1 MDHLENDGAEAQV
14 EISLSVE
21 ETNALRAKLGLKP
34 LRLEGSDHDKK
45 AHSNFAA
52 AAAEQKKQ
60 QEIADVRRRL
70 EKSQNRRKLQEKLK
84 GATLGTADDSIDDAA
99 AWIQRQKKLA
109 ARKQQEFDGL
119 ESAAVAAPK
128 SEYTSKDLAGLKVTH
143 KLDDL
148 NEGDEMVLTLK
159 DKGVLDEDDED
170 ELENATLRDVEK
182 AQEAVEL
189 RGKKQAYSGYDDDEF
204 TQGRKTILAQ
214 YDEVIDG
221 KKSARYT
228 LTESGLA
235 SALTEDKSPEELL
248 REQARLSLDY
258 NKMNEMDDFQSAGEV
273 TIKKSKR
280 KKKAK
285 IRSKTGG
292 ARDDDGDTQMGES
305 LVTVRDRAPAADL
318 NFVDDED
325 LQSVLAAARLRKQK
339 TAKALPTMDEIAED
353 LAAHATP
360 PPPEADGG
368 DDAAALVFDE
378 TSEFVRGLN
387 TTGLLDEI
395 EVKPEPV
402 SPRVAREG
410 EDGDVMMR
418 DEQDGGDADVDVSV
432 KDEPVDDDEDEWR
445 NPIEDEPVLNKGLGA
460 AMELFRKRGALE
472 DASEEQKIRERDS
485 EAQRKWELQNF
496 TTKDKSK
503 AALRK
508 RTETMAERLKDYKP
522 NVNLEYYDAQGR
534 QLSTKEAYKELSH
547 KFHGRTS
554 GKNKQEKVQRKE
566 DERRRMMQM
575 TSGDASASLASAMLE
590 RQKLVGAP
598 GILLTVGNRP
608 VSAGPSIQE
617 PPVKKQ
623 RRG

>member
-70 EKSQNRRKLQEKLK
+70 EKSQNRRKLQERLK
-84 GATLGTADDSIDDAA
+84 GATLGTADDAIDNAA

-119 ESAAVAAPK
+119 ESTAVAAPK

-143 KLDDL
+143 ALDDL

-214 YDEVIDG
+214 YDEVIEG
-221 KKSARYT
+221 KKTARYT

-235 SALTEDKSPEELL
+235 STLTKDKSPEELL
-248 REQARLSLDY
+248 REQARLSLNY
-258 NKMNEMDDFQSAGEV
+258 NKMNEMDDFQSASEV

-285 IRSKTGG
+285 IRSKTGT
-292 ARDDDGDTQMGES
+292 RDDDGDTQMGES

-325 LQSVLAAARLRKQK
+325 LQSVLAAARLRKQMM
-339 TAKALPTMDEIAED
+339 AKALPTMDEIAED
-353 LAAHATP
+353 LASHATP
-360 PPPEADGG
+360 PPPETDCDG
-368 DDAAALVFDE
+368 DAALVFDE

-395 EVKPEPV
+395 EVKQEPV

-410 EDGDVMMR
+410 GDGDVIMR
-418 DEQDGGDADVDVSV
+418 DALDGEDAGGDVSV
-432 KDEPVDDDEDEWR
+432 KDEPVDDDDEDEWR
-445 NPIEDEPVLNKGLGA
+445 NPIEDEPALNKGLGA

-472 DASEEQKIRERDS
+472 DASEEQKIRERES
-485 EAQRKWELQNF
+485 EAQRKWELENF

>member
-1 MDHLENDGAEAQV
+1 
-14 EISLSVE
+14 
-21 ETNALRAKLGLKP
+21 
-34 LRLEGSDHDKK
+34 
-45 AHSNFAA
+45 
-52 AAAEQKKQ
+52 
-60 QEIADVRRRL
+60 
-70 EKSQNRRKLQEKLK
+70 
-84 GATLGTADDSIDDAA
+84 
-99 AWIQRQKKLA
+99 
-109 ARKQQEFDGL
+109 
-119 ESAAVAAPK
+119 
-128 SEYTSKDLAGLKVTH
+128 
-143 KLDDL
+143 
-148 NEGDEMVLTLK
+148 MVLTLK
-159 DKGVLDEDDED
+159 DKGVLDEDNED

-214 YDEVIDG
+214 YDEVIEG
-221 KKSARYT
+221 KKAARYT

-235 SALTEDKSPEELL
+235 STLTEDKSPEELL
-248 REQARLSLDY
+248 REQARLTLNY
-258 NKMNEMDDFQSAGEV
+258 NKMNEMDDFQSASEV

-285 IRSKTGG
+285 IRSKTG

-318 NFVDDED
+318 NFIDDED
-325 LQSVLAAARLRKQK
+325 LQSVLAAARLRNQK
-339 TAKALPTMDEIAED
+339 TAKALPTMEEIAED
-353 LAAHATP
+353 LASHATP
-360 PPPEADGG
+360 PPLGAEG
-368 DDAAALVFDE
+368 DDGAAALVFDE

-395 EVKPEPV
+395 EVKEEPV
-402 SPRVAREG
+402 SPRVARDG
-410 EDGDVMMR
+410 EDGDVMMQDER
-418 DEQDGGDADVDVSV
+418 DVADADGDVSV
-432 KDEPVDDDEDEWR
+432 KDEPVDDGEEDKWR
-445 NPIEDEPVLNKGLGA
+445 NPIEDEPALNKGLGA

-472 DASEEQKIRERDS
+472 DASEEQKIRERES
-485 EAQRKWELQNF
+485 EAQRKWELDNF